1 MLHQWAELAPAK
13 VNLFLQVLGPRL
25 DGYHD
30 LVSVM
35 TTVGLCDVVAVEP
48 VESTPDVP
56 DAGVTVFCAFPG
68 VPGGAENI
76 CHAAAHALW
85 RDAAQKRGDDDTDD
99 DEGGDGVAGA
109 DVRAVPS
116 VYIRVKKR
124 IPVGAGLGGGSADA
138 AAALRAL
145 NRMWRLGY
153 DAGALRRVAVA
164 LGSDVPFCVRGGA
177 AVVVGRGEELREFGP
192 CAPFWVAIID
202 PGFAVATADAY
213 RWLDEWRRGGRQVGA
228 AAAEGHATAPEV
240 DAAAAEMDR
249 AAAEAAAWRVATA
262 LARGDLAV
270 LAQSAR
276 NSFQPALEARFPA
289 LRRIREAAAT
299 RAATAMLTGSGAA
312 VVAVARD
319 RRGALAAARAA
330 TATGLVRRFWVAP
343 HRPPAKR

>member
-13 VNLFLQVLGPRL
+13 VNLFLQVLGPRP

-35 TTVGLCDVVAVEP
+35 TTVGLCDAVAVEP

-56 DAGVTVFCAFPG
+56 DAGVTVFCAFPD

-85 RDAAQKRGDDDTDD
+85 RDAAQRHGDD
-99 DEGGDGVAGA
+99 G
-109 DVRAVPS
+109 RAVPS

-213 RWLDEWRRGGRQVGA
+213 RWLDEWRRGGRQAGAAGA
-228 AAAEGHATAPEV
+228 AAA
-240 DAAAAEMDR
+240 DMDR

-289 LRRIREAAAT
+289 LRRIREAATT

-319 RRGALAAARAA
+319 RRTALAAARAA

-343 HRPPAKR
+343 YRPPAKR

>member
-13 VNLFLQVLGPRL
+13 VNLFLQVLGPRP

-35 TTVGLCDVVAVEP
+35 TTVGLCDAVAVEP

-56 DAGVTVFCAFPG
+56 DAGVTVFCAFPS

-85 RDAAQKRGDDDTDD
+85 RDAAQRHGDD
-99 DEGGDGVAGA
+99 GL
-109 DVRAVPS
+109 AVPS

-153 DAGALRRVAVA
+153 DAGALRSVAAA

-213 RWLDEWRRGGRQVGA
+213 RWLDEWRGGAR
-228 AAAEGHATAPEV
+228 HV
-240 DAAAAEMDR
+240 DAAAAAAADMDR
-249 AAAEAAAWRVATA
+249 ASAEAAAWRVATA

-330 TATGLVRRFWVAP
+330 TATGLAQRFWVAP
-343 HRPPAKR
+343 YRPPAKR